1 MNLARIFQEKEIRDF
16 ISESWAVSAPMTLIM
31 VFDFLIGIAD
41 IYVAGKIG
49 KEIQP
54 HTASWA
60 CLFRFHHHRQ
70 RPYDG
75 NRLRHSRFQL
85 RRQRRT
91 RQGHILYDHRRYGG
105 GFLFGN
111 ARSNSHPSGDK
122 TWSISG
128 KPQTA
133 GDTLARSMPGG
144 SSFIYILLNTNG
156 ILRSCKKVRLSLGTM
171 A

>member
-54 HTASWA
+54 HTASWSS
-60 CLFRFHHHRQ
+60 LFRFHHHRQ

-75 NRLRHSRFQL
+75 NRLRHSRL
-85 RRQRRT
+85 SAPETKKT
-91 RQGHILYDHRRYGG
+91 RQGI
-105 GFLFGN
+105 FSTIIVATAEAFSSE
-111 ARSNSHPSGDK
+111 RSE
-122 TWSISG
+122 
-128 KPQTA
+128 
-133 GDTLARSMPGG
+133 
-144 SSFIYILLNTNG
+144 
-156 ILRSCKKVRLSLGTM
+156 
-171 A
+171 